1 MSHPTTTTIPPAGP
15 IDILTTLII
24 ALLAPMFLTATG
36 GDLAAARAAAA
47 DSIEAYRARTHADLL
62 AVAQIV
68 AFSLSALGSL
78 SLAMAPEIPI
88 PLTLRLR
95 GNANACN
102 RSVEQNR
109 RALLH
114 PNRTDTAAPTDP
126 PPFVPEPDQDAY
138 EAQVIANVA
147 ATQQRIAETH
157 ARAVTPKPQPAPPAT
172 SAPTPAPQ
180 SSPAPTPA
188 KRQASPAFPGP
199 ATTDQQW
206 HALWASAA
214 AQVAAE
220 YTADIPNL
228 PPQERRAASIR
239 AAALNSCANDLL
251 AGDIAPRLRPGALG
265 PILRPS
271 EI

>member
-1 MSHPTTTTIPPAGP
+1 MSHPTTTTTIPPAGP

-157 ARAVTPKPQPAPPAT
+157 PGAATLPRPHPGQTASVARLSRSRHHRSAVARPLGVRRGPGRGRIHRRHPQPPAAGT
-172 SAPTPAPQ
+172 S
-180 SSPAPTPA
+180 
-188 KRQASPAFPGP
+188 
-199 ATTDQQW
+199 
-206 HALWASAA
+206 
-214 AQVAAE
+214 
-220 YTADIPNL
+220 
-228 PPQERRAASIR
+228 RR
-239 AAALNSCANDLL
+239 LD
-251 AGDIAPRLRPGALG
+251 PRRRPEQLCQ
-265 PILRPS
+265 
-271 EI
+271 